1 MKARISRRTFLR
13 GAMGG
18 AAISVGLPLLDCF
31 LDGNGEALADGG
43 ALPVR
48 FGTWFWGCGMNPDRW
63 IPAAEGPDYE
73 LSPELQALAP
83 VRQHV
88 NVISGLNTILDGR
101 PNYPHQTG
109 ILANVT
115 GTVSG
120 TEGGVS
126 APSVDVLISREIGK
140 TTRFRSIEMAAT
152 GRPTQTYSIES
163 EAVRNASAVSPL
175 ELYSRI
181 FGAGFADPNAGTF
194 VPDPRLVLRK
204 SALSAIKDD
213 VARLEGRLGTHDRQ
227 RLDQYLTAIRQLE
240 LQLDV
245 SLSGPPDLDACRKP
259 SAPKGEDIGTD
270 LPQTRATHE
279 MMTELLVFALL
290 CDQTRVFNMLFS
302 WSLSE
307 LRLPGAEINHH
318 QLTHD
323 EGVDK
328 SLGYQPR
335 ATEFALA
342 SMDAWAGFVAR
353 LAAEPEGAGSLLD
366 SCLVMAHSDSSF
378 AKSHDVNKI
387 PFMTAGRAG
396 GRTKTGLHVALP
408 GEPATR
414 MGFTMQQVMGLPIS
428 DWGTG
433 SMHVTRP
440 IDGILA

>member
-1 MKARISRRTFLR
+1 LTVVR
-13 GAMGG
+13 GLN
-18 AAISVGLPLLDCF
+18 SLLD
-31 LDGNGEALADGG
+31 
-43 ALPVR
+43 
-48 FGTWFWGCGMNPDRW
+48 GTP
-63 IPAAEGPDYE
+63 
-73 LSPELQALAP
+73 
-83 VRQHV
+83 
-88 NVISGLNTILDGR
+88 T
-101 PNYPHQTG
+101 YPHQTG
-109 ILANVT
+109 ILADVT

-140 TTRFRSIEMAAT
+140 ATRFRSIEMAAT
-152 GRPTQTYSIES
+152 GRPTQTFSIES
-163 EAVRNASAVSPL
+163 EAVRNASAVSPV

-181 FGAGFADPNAGTF
+181 FGDGFADPGAGTF

-204 SALSAIKDD
+204 SALSAVKED
-213 VARLEGRLGTHDRQ
+213 VARLERRLGSHDRQ

-240 LQLDV
+240 LQIDV

-259 SAPKGEDIGTD
+259 PAPGAEDLGTD
-270 LPQTRATHE
+270 LPQTVATHR

-307 LRLPGAEINHH
+307 LRMPGAEINHH

-323 EGVDK
+323 EGVDRE
-328 SLGYQPR
+328 LGYQPR

-342 SMDAWAGFVAR
+342 SMEAWAGFVAR

-366 SCLVMAHSDSSF
+366 NCLVMAHSDSSF

-396 GRTKTGLHVALP
+396 GRVRTGLHVALP

-414 MGFTMQQVMGLPIS
+414 MGFTMQQAMGLRAS

-433 SMHVTRP
+433 SMRVNRP
-440 IDGILA
+440 IDAILAG

>member
-1 MKARISRRTFLR
+1 MTRAISRRTFLR
-13 GAMGG
+13 GTVGG

-31 LDGNGEALADGG
+31 LTGNGDALADGG

-63 IPAAEGPDYE
+63 IPAVEGPDYE

-83 VRQHV
+83 VKQHV

-101 PNYPHQTG
+101 ANYPHSTG
-109 ILANVT
+109 ILANIT

-181 FGAGFADPNAGTF
+181 FGAGFADPNAGSF
-194 VPDPRLVLRK
+194 VPDPRLVLRR

-213 VARLEGRLGTHDRQ
+213 VARLESRLGSHDRQ

-259 SAPKGEDIGTD
+259 PAPRGEDLGTD
-270 LPQTRATHE
+270 LPQTQATHE

-323 EGVDK
+323 EGVDQD
-328 SLGYQPR
+328 LGYQPR

-342 SMDAWAGFVAR
+342 SMDALAGFVAR

-387 PFMTAGRAG
+387 PFLTAGRAG
-396 GRTKTGLHVALP
+396 GRIRTGLHVALP
-408 GEPATR
+408 GEPASR
-414 MGFTMQQVMGLPIS
+414 MGLTMQQVMGLQVG

-433 SMHVTRP
+433 SMQVNRP
-440 IDGILA
+440 IDAILA